1 MQNPLVSACLLTYKR
16 ASVVPRTIADLLQ
29 QTFHDFEL
37 IINDDNSPDDTEA
50 VCREFEHR
58 DPRVRY
64 FRNDRNLR
72 YAGNQ
77 NVAVERS
84 RGKYVAFIHDGD
96 RYSPQLL
103 ERWVA
108 AMEACPDAALVFN
121 AVNVLD
127 RDGNVARSYDHGY
140 APCTPGRDFYDH
152 MLTTIHSP
160 IFGIVM
166 VRRDAIVAAGPF
178 DLSFP
183 ILADVDM
190 WFRLLLRGDVAY
202 VPERLYSIYP
212 READHP
218 NARVNWRIRAELA
231 RIYRMACDRRHGR
244 GSPAWRQVRRQVD
257 RALLKADARD
267 LAVAL
272 AKFRWGTAAAG
283 VLAVLRRHL
292 VAR

>member
-1 MQNPLVSACLLTYKR
+1 
-16 ASVVPRTIADLLQ
+16 
-29 QTFHDFEL
+29 
-37 IINDDNSPDDTEA
+37 
-50 VCREFEHR
+50 
-58 DPRVRY
+58 
-64 FRNDRNLR
+64 
-72 YAGNQ
+72 
-77 NVAVERS
+77 
-84 RGKYVAFIHDGD
+84 
-96 RYSPQLL
+96 
-103 ERWVA
+103 
-108 AMEACPDAALVFN
+108 
-121 AVNVLD
+121 
-127 RDGNVARSYDHGY
+127 
-140 APCTPGRDFYDH
+140 
-152 MLTTIHSP
+152 
-160 IFGIVM
+160 
-166 VRRDAIVAAGPF
+166 
-178 DLSFP
+178 LSFP

>member
-1 MQNPLVSACLLTYKR
+1 MPNPLVSACLLTYKR